1 MENTLPPRTE
11 QRPKPRDLNA
21 LRIETHNKKRDAQAT
36 KNCADGP
43 DGMEQR
49 IRAAMC
55 LVAELL
61 QHSDAYLPIFL
72 RLEAE
77 LAAAESRRAALERAK
92 AFLDPSP

>member
-1 MENTLPPRTE
+1 
-11 QRPKPRDLNA
+11 
-21 LRIETHNKKRDAQAT
+21 
-36 KNCADGP
+36 
-43 DGMEQR
+43 MEQR